1 MKEMKNNPVCK
12 LFGTEL
18 PIVCGGMAWCWRRR

>member
-18 PIVCGGMAWCWRRR
+18 PIVCGEIGRAHV